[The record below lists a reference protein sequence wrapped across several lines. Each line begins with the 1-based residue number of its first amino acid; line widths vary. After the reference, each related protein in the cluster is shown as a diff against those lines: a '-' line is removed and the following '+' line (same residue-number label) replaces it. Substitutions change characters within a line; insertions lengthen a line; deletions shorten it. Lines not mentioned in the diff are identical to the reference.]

1 MINILVSFLRLIL
14 GLRYRIHIKG
24 LNTIEKKDSRGI
36 LFIPNHPALIDPPIV
51 FSSLYSRF
59 KLRPLADENQVK
71 SPILSALMKKIRCIT
86 IPDMTIKGRNSKDG
100 VVRAMTE
107 VANGLKQGDQVLF
120 YPSGRIYRTQYESL
134 RGNSG
139 VAQILKDVPDVRV
152 VLVRTTGMWG
162 SGFSRAS
169 GTKPSLVKNLGMKI
183 LAVLSAAVFFM
194 PKRDVTIELSEVN
207 DLPNADDR
215 LALNRYLENFYNKNA
230 PANSSIPYFWWN
242 GRKPQT
248 MPEPQAI
255 TQSSDVTNITDET
268 RSQVFTKITD
278 LSGNTSFTESD
289 TLTSDVGMDSL
300 AVTELGVWVEQEF
313 GHAIE
318 DIESLLLVSDVLLAT
333 TGQLVSTRSDREINT
348 PKIWHQRENNTH
360 LSCAAKDTL
369 TDIFLAQAQKNPSL
383 PVMADLIGGVKTYRD
398 IITGIFALAPVFRN
412 MKETNIGL
420 MLPAGVTCTIAYYS
434 LLFAG
439 KTPVMVNWTMGE
451 SNLNYCLDK
460 VGVTQVITAR
470 ALLTKLSNQG
480 FETKTNPFSWVCL
493 EDIGRDLS
501 FFTKVTAKL
510 KSYTSVASLANTK
523 IQDIAAILFTSGSEA
538 RPKAVPLTHRNFIAN
553 VADVNKILG
562 VRKDDV
568 LVGML
573 PPFHSLGLTGTV
585 ILPMSLGLQVVYHA
599 NPTEAAVLAKIIEN
613 YKVTI
618 LIGTPTFLQGVL
630 RGAKEKQL
638 SSLRLAFTGAEKCP
652 AHVYEAMA
660 EEYPDT
666 VMCEGYGVTECAPLI
681 SVNHPQSPVSGSI
694 GKVLDSM
701 EHVLVDPDS
710 KAVAVEAGHKG
721 MLLVRGENVFSG
733 YLHHEGEQPFVEFD
747 NKQWYETGDLV
758 QEDEQKVL
766 HFAGRLKRF
775 VKLGGEMISL
785 PAVESI
791 LLENLRFPE
800 QDGVVLAVETTNN
813 DEAPE
818 LVLFTVFDT
827 DRHNVNQAI
836 RKGGL
841 SPLHNIRKVITVPE
855 IPLLGTGKTDY
866 QSLKKLLQDGRHG

>member
-51 FSSLYSRF
+51 FSALYSRF

-71 SPILSALMKKIRCIT
+71 SPILSALMKKIRWIT
-86 IPDMTIKGRNSKDG
+86 IPDMTIKARNAKDG
-100 VVRAMTE
+100 VVRAMAE
-107 VANGLKQGDQVLF
+107 VVDGLRAGDNVLF
-120 YPSGRIYRTQYESL
+120 YPSGRIYRTRYESL

-139 VAQILKDVPDVRV
+139 VAQIIREVPDVRV

-183 LAVLSAAVFFM
+183 LAVLSGAVFFM
-194 PKRDVTIELSEVN
+194 PKRDVTIELSEVD

-215 LALNRYLENFYNKNA
+215 LALNRYLENFYNKKA
-230 PANSSIPYFWWN
+230 PANSHIPYFWWN
-242 GRKPQT
+242 GRKAQT
-248 MPEPQAI
+248 MPEPQTI
-255 TQSSDVTNITDET
+255 EHSGDVTGISSET
-268 RSQVFTKITD
+268 RNQVFAKITD
-278 LSGNTSFTESD
+278 LSGNTSFKETD
-289 TLTSDVGMDSL
+289 TLASDVGMDSL
-300 AVTELGVWVEQEF
+300 AVTELGVWVEEEF
-313 GHAIE
+313 GHTIE
-318 DIESLLLVSDVLLAT
+318 DIESLILVSDVLLAAS
-333 TGQLVSTRSDREINT
+333 GQLVSIRNDRAISA
-348 PKIWHQRENNTH
+348 PQIWQQPENNT
-360 LSCAAKDTL
+360 LLACAQKNTL
-369 TDIFLAQAQKNPSL
+369 TEMFLAQAQQNPSL

-398 IITGIFALAPVFRN
+398 ILTGIFALAPVFKK

-420 MLPAGVTCTIAYYS
+420 MLPAGVNCTIAYYS

-460 VGVTQVITAR
+460 VGVTQVVTAR
-470 ALLTKLSNQG
+470 ALLTKLSGQG
-480 FETKTNPFSWVCL
+480 FETKSNPFSWVCL

-501 FFTKVTAKL
+501 FFTKLTAKL
-510 KSYTSVASLANTK
+510 KSYTSVSSLANTK
-523 IQDIAAILFTSGSEA
+523 VQDIAAILFTSGSEA

-553 VADVNKILG
+553 VADVNEILG

-599 NPTEAAVLAKIIEN
+599 NPTEAAVLAEIIEKYN
-613 YKVTI
+613 VTI
-618 LIGTPTFLQGVL
+618 LIGTPTFLQGIL

-660 EEYPDT
+660 EKYPDT

-681 SVNHPQSPVSGSI
+681 SVNHPQNPVSGSI
-694 GKVLDSM
+694 GKVLHSM
-701 EHVLVDPDS
+701 EYVLVDPES
-710 KAVAVEAGHKG
+710 KAVAVEPGYKG

-733 YLHHEGEQPFVEFD
+733 YLHHEREQPFVEFD

-758 QEDEQKVL
+758 REDDQKVL

-785 PAVESI
+785 PAIESV

-800 QDGVVLAVETTNN
+800 QDGVVLAVEAVGN
-813 DEAPE
+813 DETPE
-818 LVLFTVFDT
+818 LILFTVFDT

-855 IPLLGTGKTDY
+855 IPVLGTGKTDY
-866 QSLKKLLQDGRHG
+866 QSLKKLL